1 MAAAA
6 RDWEA
11 RWTAQNQGAP
21 ARADRI
27 LAAKAFQGGHLRLY
41 ETLAKAEGAVLCQA
55 WTEKIGLRAFLFK
68 RGVPGITTPVCPCGQ
83 GPQTAAHLFVSCTDV
98 RSEKMRALG
107 YNTEKDVY
115 HGLSHVDTAPSMA
128 RALTQS
134 GWLPQFRVFNQ
145 LWRQDNSASDKEY
158 AWARRPPASEK
169 SPGSIA
175 YVPPSP
181 PAPAPQPSVAQ
192 VVYGATSRV
201 FEPLICIIS

>member
-55 WTEKIGLRAFLFK
+55 RTEKIGLRAFLFK

-145 LWRQDNSASDKEY
+145 LWRQDNSASDKEH
-158 AWARRPPASEK
+158 AWARRPP
-169 SPGSIA
+169 
-175 YVPPSP
+175 P
-181 PAPAPQPSVAQ
+181 PAARRRRRAL
-192 VVYGATSRV
+192 A
-201 FEPLICIIS
+201 L